1 MLDSAKHEM
10 VQTSNSEL
18 AWPTHLVARAAR
30 TAVLLGSLVITT
42 VVSIA
47 LLATVLGYDLFVIDG
62 GSMAPSV
69 PAGALVI
76 ADRVSPAAVEVGDVI
91 TFRRASAPDSPVT
104 HRVIRIESGEAGRE
118 LWTKGDANQTADPE
132 PLTGSDPLSVMR
144 VSLPFAGYLLGFLR
158 TLPGQLALIV
168 APLVFLLVR
177 FVQQPEVG
185 ARAGS
190 VRSAGVET
198 SPSAAARPRPLAL
211 PALPARP
218 NLGSVNLGWMK
229 SAPAATLG
237 FLGRARGARAV
248 SIPRPSLRLTRQGS
262 SSAATSPR
270 ATRMLAAA
278 AEPALL
284 SADLVETLR
293 GALDP
298 VEGLTDSLRQQTRVF
313 EAELTRSLR
322 PMTEYAD
329 QLEQN
334 LDRLVSRLG
343 DTALAPGTPVA
354 RQVEAER
361 SRLLSVRA
369 AIEEAKEPLRAML
382 RREASAVDAVLAPF
396 EPDIASFELL
406 LRQQRRHL
414 VKVVSG
420 LQSEPFLDALD
431 VLRRRSDSLRT
442 LAALGE
448 TDPTEVGTVL
458 EMETAADRE
467 QGMSP
472 YLAATIAALTA
483 DADDDEQAARRRP
496 SSAA

>member
-1 MLDSAKHEM
+1 MLDGAQHEM
-10 VQTSNSEL
+10 VQTSTSSF
-18 AWPTHLVARAAR
+18 AWPAQLVARAAR

-76 ADRVSPAAVEVGDVI
+76 ADRVSPASVEVGDVI
-91 TFRRASAPDSPVT
+91 TFRRSSAPDSPVT
-104 HRVIRIESGEAGRE
+104 HRVIRVESGEAGRE
-118 LWTKGDANQTADPE
+118 LWTKGDANQSADPE
-132 PLTGSDPLSVMR
+132 PLAGGDPVSVMR

-168 APLVFLLVR
+168 APLVLLLFR
-177 FVQQPEVG
+177 LIQRPSDHSIREHSEAERSTRVG
-185 ARAGS
+185 TPRSRAL
-190 VRSAGVET
+190 AT
-198 SPSAAARPRPLAL
+198 RPR
-211 PALPARP
+211 
-218 NLGSVNLGWMK
+218 
-229 SAPAATLG
+229 TLG
-237 FLGRARGARAV
+237 FGLLKSAASEALGHIGRVRGVRAPA
-248 SIPRPSLRLTRQGS
+248 IPRPNLRLTRRAPA
-262 SSAATSPR
+262 SSAGTTPR
-270 ATRMLAAA
+270 VSRMLTAA
-278 AEPALL
+278 AEPARL
-284 SADLVETLR
+284 SADLAETLR

-298 VEGLTDSLRQQTRVF
+298 VEGLTESLRQQTRAF
-313 EAELTRSLR
+313 EAELSRSLQ
-322 PMTEYAD
+322 PMTDYAD

-334 LDRLVSRLG
+334 LGRLVSRLG
-343 DTALAPGTPVA
+343 DAALAPGTPVA

-396 EPDIASFELL
+396 DPDIESFEAL

-414 VKVVSG
+414 VRVVSG
-420 LQSEPFLDALD
+420 LQSEPFHDAID
-431 VLRRRSDSLRT
+431 ALRRRSDSLRT

-448 TDPTEVGTVL
+448 TDPSEVGTVL
-458 EMETAADRE
+458 DMDALDDSEPT
-467 QGMSP
+467 MSP
-472 YLAATIAALTA
+472 YLAAAIAALTA
-483 DADDDEQAARRRP
+483 GDDRHDDASERRS